1 MLKFRKIIGVV
12 LVLALFICSFASC
25 QKKKE
30 NDGSAIDKANNALE
44 TAAYTVEATL
54 EYSSDDEDM
63 KTAIAAFSTPSMK
76 IYVDGNKFQGKMDVE
91 FDGEENYI
99 TYTYVDGVLYTE
111 WSEYG
116 KTVQKSEALGDA
128 DKSAITESYG
138 AGANVGI
145 NDFEKVSESKNGDVT
160 VINCETIK
168 DDALIALV
176 NSLKTEFGLVGFNC
190 NVALKDAKL
199 DIEIKD
205 GKYDTT
211 TLTCLYY
218 ISTSLD
224 TYSVEMKYTC
234 EFDYSAEFEI
244 TAPDFD

>member
-25 QKKKE
+25 QKNENKE
-30 NDGSAIDKANNALE
+30 SALDKADKVLE
-44 TAAYTVEATL
+44 TVAYAVDATL
-54 EYSSDDEDM
+54 EYSSDDADV
-63 KTAIAAFSTPSMK
+63 KTAISAFSTPSIK
-76 IYVDGNKFQGKMDVE
+76 IYVDGDKFQGRMDVE

-116 KTVQKSEALGDA
+116 KTVQNSQSIGEA
-128 DKSAITESYG
+128 DKSAIAESYG
-138 AGANVGI
+138 VGANIGP
-145 NDFEKVSESKNGDVT
+145 NDFEKVSESKNGDIT

-168 DDALIALV
+168 DDALISLV
-176 NSLKTEFGLVGFNC
+176 TSLKSEFERVGFNC

-218 ISTSLD
+218 ITTALD
-224 TYSVEMKYTC
+224 TYSIEMKYTC

-244 TAPDFD
+244 AAPNFD